1 MLAPVEVSR
10 IPGNERQEHAAACSR
25 TEHTTSCR
33 AATARCLTSQTCGT
47 LPGVTRQPTVLRA
60 RDRGE
65 RVEDRHAAAHAPL
78 GADLVH
84 QREVD
89 EEIATLAQNHGGGI
103 VEGGHLYS
111 HPMILRQSCD
121 LF

>member
-33 AATARCLTSQTCGT
+33 AATARCPTSQTCGP
-47 LPGVTRQPTVLRA
+47 LPGVPPQPTVLRA

-65 RVEDRHAAAHAPL
+65 RAEDRHPAAHAHL
-78 GADLVH
+78 GTEIVH
-84 QREVD
+84 QREGD
-89 EEIATLAQNHGGGI
+89 EQSHTLAQTH
-103 VEGGHLYS
+103 
-111 HPMILRQSCD
+111 
-121 LF
+121 